1 MEQLR
6 ELGDVRMKKKL
17 KVIVVLPAYN
27 AGKTLVKTIR
37 DIPPHILSSA
47 PFRRHGF

>member
-1 MEQLR
+1 
-6 ELGDVRMKKKL
+6 MKKKL

-37 DIPPHILSSA
+37 DIPPHIVDNGPL
-47 PFRRHGF
+47 PL